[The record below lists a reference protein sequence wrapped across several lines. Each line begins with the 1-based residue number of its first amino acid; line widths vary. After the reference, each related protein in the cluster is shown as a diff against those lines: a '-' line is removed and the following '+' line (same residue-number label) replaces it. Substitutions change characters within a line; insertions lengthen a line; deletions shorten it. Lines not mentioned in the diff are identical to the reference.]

1 MILREAPTERSYL
14 PKEKKKGEVK
24 LFPQKKKR
32 REEKNQPSNSLFCHV
47 CLISKRRSDLQL

>member
-24 LFPQKKKR
+24 LFPHKKKR
-32 REEKNQPSNSLFCHV
+32 REEKINPQTHFFV
-47 CLISKRRSDLQL
+47 TYV